1 MSDPIDKTKEKIEA
15 ISLEVVTIDGV
26 DISAMGKILNLLC
39 DMDDDVEKIG
49 RPVFSDLISG
59 LKTFLEKAIMGETDD
74 FEPFEQGIEQLG
86 SIHRCI
92 RNDKEYKDDISEI
105 LNALGLKKSDSGQNE
120 KNSQQD
126 QPEIEC
132 DTKDKNVSAEESA
145 AEPENKKEVKE
156 DIKPLDQ
163 EMDEEDR
170 EILSGFVMESLES
183 LEAVEV
189 SMMDLEQDPGDI
201 ETINSIF
208 RAFHTIKGVSAFLDL
223 DRINKL
229 AHRSENLLDKA
240 RSGEIGIDTTVIDI
254 CLESVD
260 LLKKLIEGV
269 QQGMENGVA
278 LDIGLDITSLV
289 NRIDEI
295 QVEEDQVGD
304 KPVGEILVQKG
315 EITSEE
321 LAKDLERQK
330 EEPDKKIGRI
340 LVEEKSV
347 EAKSVVAAL
356 RDQKKTGKRHID
368 LQVKVDTKKL
378 DNLVDLTGELVIAQS
393 MLRQNQLVLSI
404 RDQKLMHNLGQL
416 NQITSGLQ
424 TTAMSMRMVPI
435 KSTFQKMVRLVR
447 DLAKNSGKQ
456 VQLKMFGED
465 TEIDRNVVDELYEPM
480 VHMIRN
486 SVDHGIGT
494 PEERRKAGKRESGE
508 VHLRA
513 YHQGGNIIVEISD
526 DGRGLNK
533 EKIIE
538 KAKAKNL
545 ITDESKIS
553 DSEIYNLIF
562 HPGFS
567 TAKQVTDVSGRGVGM
582 DVVKKAIEKLRGK
595 VEINSSTGSG
605 STFIIKLPLTLAIIE
620 GMLVRVGKEKYVI
633 PALSIL
639 ESVRPTKEQYS
650 TVEGKGEMIL
660 TRGKLIPLI
669 RLNRIFDAECDH
681 NNPWEALVMVVEQ
694 NGNQIGLL
702 LDELLGKEEVVIKS
716 LGETL
721 KDTPGIAGGAIMGD
735 GRVGLILDMAGIW
748 DLVMGVEN

>member
-1 MSDPIDKTKEKIEA
+1 MSDPINKTKEKIEA
-15 ISLEVVTIDGV
+15 ISLEVVTIDGA

-39 DMDDDVEKIG
+39 DMEEDAEKIG
-49 RPVFSDLISG
+49 RPVFSDLIYG
-59 LKTFLEKAIMGETDD
+59 LKNYLEKAIMGETDD
-74 FEPFEQGIEQLG
+74 FEPFELGVEHLG

-92 RNDKEYKDDISEI
+92 RNQEKYKDDISDI
-105 LNALGLKKSDSGQNE
+105 LDKLGFKCSDSEQEE
-120 KNSQQD
+120 KCSQQD
-126 QPEIEC
+126 RPKFES
-132 DTKDKNVSAEESA
+132 DTEDENVSAEESA
-145 AEPENKKEVKE
+145 AEPNDKIEIKE
-156 DIKPLDQ
+156 DIKHPDQ
-163 EMDEEDR
+163 DMDEEDR

-223 DRINKL
+223 DRINML

-240 RSGEIGIDTTVIDI
+240 RSSEIRIDATVIDI

-269 QQGMENGVA
+269 QQGMENGVS

-289 NRIDEI
+289 DRIEKI
-295 QVEEDQVGD
+295 QVEADQIAD
-304 KPVGEILVQKG
+304 KPLGEILIQKG
-315 EITSEE
+315 EITPEE
-321 LAKDLERQK
+321 LANALESQK
-330 EEPDKKIGRI
+330 KEPVKKIGQI
-340 LVEEKSV
+340 LVQEKSV
-347 EAKSVVAAL
+347 DPKSVVAAL
-356 RDQKKTGKRHID
+356 RNQKKTGKRHID

-393 MLRQNQLVLSI
+393 MLRQNRTILAT
-404 RDQKLMHNLGQL
+404 RDQQLMNNLGQL
-416 NQITSGLQ
+416 TQITTGLQ

-435 KSTFQKMVRLVR
+435 KNTFQKMVRLVR
-447 DLAKNSGKQ
+447 DLAKNSGKE
-456 VQLKMFGED
+456 VNLKMSGKD

-486 SVDHGIGT
+486 SVDHGIET
-494 PEERRKAGKRESGE
+494 PEERKKAGKDKSGE
-508 VHLRA
+508 IHLMA
-513 YHQGGNIIVEISD
+513 YHQGGNIVVEISD
-526 DGRGLNK
+526 DGRGLGK
-533 EKIIE
+533 ERIIE
-538 KAKAKNL
+538 KAKVNNL

-553 DSEIYNLIF
+553 ESEIYNLIF

-567 TAKQVTDVSGRGVGM
+567 TAKQVTNVSGRGVGM

-595 VEINSSTGSG
+595 VEINSSPGRG

-620 GMLVRVGKEKYVI
+620 GMLVRVGQEKYVI

-639 ESVRPTKEQYS
+639 ESLRPTKEQYS

-681 NNPWEALVMVVEQ
+681 NNPWEALIMVVEQ

-721 KDTPGIAGGAIMGD
+721 KDIKGIAGGAIMGD

-748 DLVMGVEN
+748 DLTMGVEN